1 VQTRLQKILSAA
13 GISSR
18 RASEAMILEG
28 RVSVNGKTVTE
39 LGSKADPDTD
49 DIRVDGRRVKKPA
62 SRRYILMYKP
72 RGYITSRSDPEQRPT
87 VIDLL
92 AKGGVRDYV
101 YPVGRLD
108 YESEGLLILTSDG
121 DLAERLMH
129 PSHEVGREYHVRV
142 RGVPDEHAMDRL
154 ARGIVL
160 DSRKTAPAKVE
171 VLKVI
176 EGTHGDDAML
186 SIEIHE
192 GRNRQVRRMCE
203 AVGHPVVRL
212 RRVRIGPIHDEHIRP
227 GEFRDLDEREVA
239 ALKRVAAKSRSSG
252 LGNRGSSLVARDS
265 GVGLDRDRVKAVAP
279 TPANRGEQ
287 RAKLHARSAK
297 SSPRATSHEARAAS
311 REPRATSDEP
321 RATARRAGSP
331 KSASGP
337 RTRGPRPSGRP
348 RRG

>member
-239 ALKRVAAKSRSSG
+239 ALKRVAAKSR
-252 LGNRGSSLVARDS
+252 GSLLVTRSS
-265 GVGLDRDRVKAVAP
+265 GVGFDKAGAKIAAP
-279 TPANRGEQ
+279 TPAKRGEH
-287 RAKLHARSAK
+287 RNKLPPRSGN
-297 SSPRATSHEARAAS
+297 SSSRVTSNEL
-311 REPRATSDEP
+311 
-321 RATARRAGSP
+321 RATATSRRAGSP

-337 RTRGPRPSGRP
+337 RTRAPRPSGRP